1 MKLNEKIR
9 RFINDKDLTSTKFA
23 DEIGVPRPSIS
34 HILSD
39 RNKPSL
45 EIVQKIYKR
54 YPELGFDWF
63 LEDEEND
70 TQEISQTPVN
80 QALTQQKRPIFPL
93 RESNERK
100 ITENGTA
107 QQNLN
112 TTILPNFSHSNNVAR
127 IIVVYTDGNTQV
139 FESSNT

>member
-63 LEDEEND
+63 LEDEENE
-70 TQEISQTPVN
+70 TQLPVQTPNN
-80 QALTQQKRPIFPL
+80 QHIIPIKRPITTPRDL
-93 RESNERK
+93 NEKKTPESS
-100 ITENGTA
+100 TVQT
-107 QQNLN
+107 NLSS
-112 TTILPNFSHSNNVAR
+112 TSFPNFGHGNVAR

-139 FESSNT
+139 FESSPI

>member
-1 MKLNEKIR
+1 MNLNQKIKQ
-9 RFINDKDLTSTKFA
+9 FIIDKDLTSTKFA

-45 EIVQKIYKR
+45 EIVQKMYRR
-54 YPELGFDWF
+54 YPELGFNWF
-63 LEDEEND
+63 IEEEENATKTV
-70 TQEISQTPVN
+70 TQTPNSQTV
-80 QALTQQKRPIFPL
+80 TSTKRPEYSP

-100 ITENGTA
+100 TPELTTA

-112 TTILPNFSHSNNVAR
+112 PNIMTNFSNGSIAR
-127 IIVVYTDGNTQV
+127 IMVVFNDGTIQEFKMN
-139 FESSNT
+139 

>member
-63 LEDEEND
+63 LEDEENEG
-70 TQEISQTPVN
+70 QQNAQMINN
-80 QALTQQKRPIFPL
+80 QHVTAQKKPIGSVRDL
-93 RESNERK
+93 NERK
-100 ITENGTA
+100 NTENGPMYS
-107 QQNLN
+107 NLN
-112 TTILPNFSHSNNVAR
+112 ASILPNFAHGSVAR
-127 IIVVYTDGNTQV
+127 IIVVYNDGYTQV
-139 FESSNT
+139 FEASNP

>member
-1 MKLNEKIR
+1 MNLNEKIK
-9 RFINDKDLTSTKFA
+9 RFIIDKDLTSTKFA

-45 EIVQKIYKR
+45 EIVQKMYRR
-54 YPELGFDWF
+54 YPELGFNWF
-63 LEDEEND
+63 LEEDDIAQKNT
-70 TQEISQTPVN
+70 TQLPVN
-80 QALTQQKRPIFPL
+80 QTVTSTKRPEYSP

-100 ITENGTA
+100 SPELNAA

-112 TTILPNFSHSNNVAR
+112 PAIMANLSHGSIAR
-127 IIVVYTDGNTQV
+127 IMVVFNDGTIQE
-139 FESSNT
+139 FKMI

>member
-1 MKLNEKIR
+1 MSLNEKIK
-9 RFINDKDLTSTKFA
+9 RFIIDKDLTSTKFA

-45 EIVQKIYKR
+45 EIVQKMYRR
-54 YPELGFDWF
+54 YPELGFNWF
-63 LEDEEND
+63 LEEDEVMAKNT
-70 TQEISQTPVN
+70 TQVTNSQTV
-80 QALTQQKRPIFPL
+80 TSTKRPEYSP

-100 ITENGTA
+100 SPELNIT

-112 TTILPNFSHSNNVAR
+112 PGILSNFTNGSIAR
-127 IIVVYTDGNTQV
+127 IMVVFNDGTIQE
-139 FESSNT
+139 FKM

>member
-63 LEDEEND
+63 LEDEENE
-70 TQEISQTPVN
+70 TQLVTQLPNNQVVTP
-80 QALTQQKRPIFPL
+80 QKRPIFAS
-93 RESNERK
+93 RESSERK
-100 ITENGTA
+100 ITENSTP

-112 TTILPNFSHSNNVAR
+112 SAILPNFGHGNVAR

-139 FESSNT
+139 FESSNA

>member
-1 MKLNEKIR
+1 MNLNEKIR
-9 RFINDKDLTSTKFA
+9 RFISEKDLTSTKFA

-45 EIVQKIYKR
+45 EIVQKMYRR
-54 YPELGFDWF
+54 YPELGFNWF
-63 LEDEEND
+63 LEDD
-70 TQEISQTPVN
+70 DVVTKTTPQTTTN
-80 QALTQQKRPIFPL
+80 QTLTSIKRPEYSP

-100 ITENGTA
+100 SPELNPV

-112 TTILPNFSHSNNVAR
+112 PAILSNFSHGSIAR
-127 IIVVYTDGNTQV
+127 IMVVFTDGTIQEFKTN
-139 FESSNT
+139 

>member
-1 MKLNEKIR
+1 MNLNEKIK
-9 RFINDKDLTSTKFA
+9 RFIIDKDLTSTKFA

-45 EIVQKIYKR
+45 EIVQKMYRR
-54 YPELGFDWF
+54 YPELGFNWF
-63 LEDEEND
+63 LEDDDINAK
-70 TQEISQTPVN
+70 TISQPSNN
-80 QALTQQKRPIFPL
+80 QTVTTTKRPEYSP

-100 ITENGTA
+100 SPELNTT

-112 TTILPNFSHSNNVAR
+112 PNILTNFSHGSIAR
-127 IIVVYTDGNTQV
+127 IMVVFNDGTIQEFKMN
-139 FESSNT
+139 